1 MTEQPCPNC
10 GSPGQPWYTPIKY
23 MPMDTTLQNLLL
35 RNGIESVEQ
44 LQKLSWGQLLTL
56 RGVGEG
62 KATRIRKALAM
73 FKQ

>member
-1 MTEQPCPNC
+1 
-10 GSPGQPWYTPIKY
+10 